1 MKRIIAVIVII
12 LLLMPLNQTR
22 EEGINAKNVPTKED
36 VFGFI
41 FALQKKVFN
50 FRFSQKADLLEEIVA
65 KTGKI
70 DYFDYNYVIIKDAIE
85 EFYKAEG
92 ISYNNSSI
100 DLFVEKLN
108 STFTSDELYA
118 ISLLLFSYAD
128 VLNAVTRKQQIEE
141 ILETWQNV
149 RKATYYL
156 INCSI
161 NESLSDEY
169 NLIIMGCKR
178 NEKYA
183 SNYKFV
189 IDFGGND
196 SYETGNNSFLLD
208 MKGGDEYKG
217 LSGNNSINLVF
228 DLAGNDIYRR
238 IPYAVQGIDFLV
250 DAEGND
256 EYFGSVAYSY
266 ENGMAVLVDAE
277 GNDIY
282 DGKNYSQGYSNNGFS
297 LLIDMR
303 GDDIYKASNYCQAS
317 SENGGVS
324 CLLDLYGNDAFF
336 AADHAQSY
344 ATGLPRT
351 SLSIFMN
358 LAGDDYYEAKDFSQ
372 GYGEKGGMAFFFD
385 FLGEDN
391 YYASQFSQASS
402 SWLGLA
408 VLLDG
413 DGKNKF
419 SGGFFSQGNQRWGGY
434 SFFLNDFNADDIYEI
449 LTLPEKL
456 DIDLSKLLSNFL

>member
-1 MKRIIAVIVII
+1 M
-12 LLLMPLNQTR
+12 
-22 EEGINAKNVPTKED
+22 
-36 VFGFI
+36 
-41 FALQKKVFN
+41 
-50 FRFSQKADLLEEIVA
+50 
-65 KTGKI
+65 
-70 DYFDYNYVIIKDAIE
+70 
-85 EFYKAEG
+85 
-92 ISYNNSSI
+92 
-100 DLFVEKLN
+100 
-108 STFTSDELYA
+108 YA

-217 LSGNNSINLVF
+217 ISGKNSINLVF

-317 SENGGVS
+317 S
-324 CLLDLYGNDAFF
+324 
-336 AADHAQSY
+336 
-344 ATGLPRT
+344 
-351 SLSIFMN
+351 
-358 LAGDDYYEAKDFSQ
+358 
-372 GYGEKGGMAFFFD
+372 
-385 FLGEDN
+385 
-391 YYASQFSQASS
+391 
-402 SWLGLA
+402 
-408 VLLDG
+408 
-413 DGKNKF
+413 
-419 SGGFFSQGNQRWGGY
+419 
-434 SFFLNDFNADDIYEI
+434 
-449 LTLPEKL
+449 
-456 DIDLSKLLSNFL
+456 